1 MDRFVWKQASEQPER
16 RPQMSISSRTPKA
29 GKAPR
34 AEKTAK
40 APKAARSKQ
49 VNDIEDEAPAAKPVA
64 AKAAASGDDA
74 ALSKRLPEMTDFQL
88 RAYQQSTTR
97 ISGDVKHA
105 KSAAAKNTLAL
116 IEELYR
122 ADGLPPCI
130 RLTPLVGEATQP
142 VLGAIAL

>member
-1 MDRFVWKQASEQPER
+1 
-16 RPQMSISSRTPKA
+16 MSISPRTSKA

-34 AEKTAK
+34 AEKTAR

-116 IEELYR
+116 IEEEMAR
-122 ADGLPPCI
+122 RIASPGSAPSGV
-130 RLTPLVGEATQP
+130 RVGVARP
-142 VLGAIAL
+142 KAGKKRDD

>member
-1 MDRFVWKQASEQPER
+1 
-16 RPQMSISSRTPKA
+16 MSISPKTPKA

-34 AEKTAK
+34 AEKSAK

-74 ALSKRLPEMTDFQL
+74 ALSRRLPEMTDFQL

-116 IEELYR
+116 IEEEMAR
-122 ADGLPPCI
+122 RIASPGSAPSGV
-130 RLTPLVGEATQP
+130 RVGVARP
-142 VLGAIAL
+142 KAGKKRDD

>member
-1 MDRFVWKQASEQPER
+1 
-16 RPQMSISSRTPKA
+16 MSISPRTPKA

-74 ALSKRLPEMTDFQL
+74 ALSRRLPEMTDFQL

-116 IEELYR
+116 IEEEMAR
-122 ADGLPPCI
+122 RIASPGTAPSGV
-130 RLTPLVGEATQP
+130 RVGVARP
-142 VLGAIAL
+142 KAGKKRDD

>member
-1 MDRFVWKQASEQPER
+1 MA
-16 RPQMSISSRTPKA
+16 ISPKTPKA

-34 AEKTAK
+34 GGTSPKG
-40 APKAARSKQ
+40 PKAARSRE
-49 VNDIEDEAPAAKPVA
+49 VNDIEDEAAEPAAKPVA
-64 AKAAASGDDA
+64 AKAAASSDDA

-116 IEELYR
+116 IEEEMAR
-122 ADGLPPCI
+122 RIASPGSAPSGV
-130 RLTPLVGEATQP
+130 RVGVARP
-142 VLGAIAL
+142 KAGKKRDD

>member
-1 MDRFVWKQASEQPER
+1 
-16 RPQMSISSRTPKA
+16 MSLSPRTPKA
-29 GKAPR
+29 GKAPK
-34 AEKTAK
+34 AQKTAK

-49 VNDIEDEAPAAKPVA
+49 VNDIEDEDEAPAAKPVA

-105 KSAAAKNTLAL
+105 KSASAKNTLAL
-116 IEELYR
+116 IEEEMAR
-122 ADGLPPCI
+122 RIASPGSAPSGV
-130 RLTPLVGEATQP
+130 RVGVARP
-142 VLGAIAL
+142 KAGKKRDD

>member
-1 MDRFVWKQASEQPER
+1 
-16 RPQMSISSRTPKA
+16 MSISPRTPKA

-88 RAYQQSTTR
+88 RAYQQSNTR
-97 ISGDVKHA
+97 ISRDVKHA

-116 IEELYR
+116 IEEEMAR
-122 ADGLPPCI
+122 RIASPGSAPSGV
-130 RLTPLVGEATQP
+130 RVGVARP
-142 VLGAIAL
+142 KAGKKRDD

>member
-1 MDRFVWKQASEQPER
+1 MA
-16 RPQMSISSRTPKA
+16 ISPKTPKA

-40 APKAARSKQ
+40 PPKAARSKQ
-49 VNDIEDEAPAAKPVA
+49 VNDIEDEDEAPAAKPVA

-88 RAYQQSTTR
+88 RAYQQSNTR
-97 ISGDVKHA
+97 ISRDVKHA

-116 IEELYR
+116 IEEEMAR
-122 ADGLPPCI
+122 RIASPGSAPSGV
-130 RLTPLVGEATQP
+130 RVGVARP
-142 VLGAIAL
+142 KAGKKRDD

>member
-1 MDRFVWKQASEQPER
+1 
-16 RPQMSISSRTPKA
+16 MSISPRTPKT
-29 GKAPR
+29 GKAPK
-34 AEKTAK
+34 AQKTAK

-49 VNDIEDEAPAAKPVA
+49 VNDIEDEDEAPAAKPVA

-74 ALSKRLPEMTDFQL
+74 ALSRRLPEMTDFQL

-116 IEELYR
+116 IEEEMAR
-122 ADGLPPCI
+122 RIASPGSAPSGV
-130 RLTPLVGEATQP
+130 RVGVARP
-142 VLGAIAL
+142 KAGKKRDD

>member
-1 MDRFVWKQASEQPER
+1 
-16 RPQMSISSRTPKA
+16 MSISPRTPKA

-34 AEKTAK
+34 AEKTAR

-74 ALSKRLPEMTDFQL
+74 ALSRRLPEMTDFQL

-116 IEELYR
+116 IEEEMAR
-122 ADGLPPCI
+122 RIASPGSAPSGV
-130 RLTPLVGEATQP
+130 RVGVARP
-142 VLGAIAL
+142 KAGKKRDD